1 MLVMGI
7 LNVTPDSFSDGGRWF
22 STRAAIAHGEQLF
35 DEGADIIDVGGEST
49 SPGSEPVP
57 PEEELRRVL
66 PVITELARLGRV
78 SVDTRHAEVAERAVE
93 AGALMINDVSASLFE
108 IAGAAEVEYVAMHM
122 QGEPRTM
129 QNAPRYDDVVAEVY
143 SFLRIVAESAI
154 AAGVKKC
161 WVDPGIGF
169 GKTFEHNIA
178 LITNLPKL
186 RATGF
191 PVAIG
196 VSRKGMIGHITHRQD
211 PVDRIAR
218 LARGRICAGRPR
230 RGYGEGARCGG
241 HPGRARGP
249 QCTARSSRPPGP
261 PGLTSRGWAHR
272 RAGRTTKRSRQR
284 HDQRPP
290 RALESRPDRGPRRP
304 PGAASG
310 GGSGSISVN

>member
-129 QNAPRYDDVVAEVY
+129 QNAPRYDDVVAEY
-143 SFLRIVAESAI
+143 ILSSA
-154 AAGVKKC
+154 
-161 WVDPGIGF
+161 
-169 GKTFEHNIA
+169 
-178 LITNLPKL
+178 
-186 RATGF
+186 
-191 PVAIG
+191 
-196 VSRKGMIGHITHRQD
+196 
-211 PVDRIAR
+211 
-218 LARGRICAGRPR
+218 
-230 RGYGEGARCGG
+230 
-241 HPGRARGP
+241 
-249 QCTARSSRPPGP
+249 SSP
-261 PGLTSRGWAHR
+261 
-272 RAGRTTKRSRQR
+272 SRQLL
-284 HDQRPP
+284 P
-290 RALESRPDRGPRRP
+290 E
-304 PGAASG
+304 
-310 GGSGSISVN
+310 

>member
-129 QNAPRYDDVVAEVY
+129 QNAPRYDNVVAEY
-143 SFLRIVAESAI
+143 ILFFA
-154 AAGVKKC
+154 
-161 WVDPGIGF
+161 
-169 GKTFEHNIA
+169 
-178 LITNLPKL
+178 
-186 RATGF
+186 
-191 PVAIG
+191 
-196 VSRKGMIGHITHRQD
+196 
-211 PVDRIAR
+211 
-218 LARGRICAGRPR
+218 
-230 RGYGEGARCGG
+230 
-241 HPGRARGP
+241 
-249 QCTARSSRPPGP
+249 SS
-261 PGLTSRGWAHR
+261 L
-272 RAGRTTKRSRQR
+272 SRQLL
-284 HDQRPP
+284 P
-290 RALESRPDRGPRRP
+290 E
-304 PGAASG
+304 
-310 GGSGSISVN
+310 

>member
-7 LNVTPDSFSDGGRWF
+7 LNVTPNSFSDGGSWF
-22 STRAAIAHGEQLF
+22 STRAAVAHGEQLF

-49 SPGSEPVP
+49 SPGAEPVP

-66 PVITELARLGRV
+66 PVITELAKLGRV

-93 AGALMINDVSASLFE
+93 AGAFMINDVSASLFE

-129 QNAPRYDDVVAEVY
+129 QNAPKYDNVVAEVY

-178 LITNLPKL
+178 LIANLPKL
-186 RATGF
+186 RAIGF

-196 VSRKGMIGHITHRQD
+196 VSRKGMIGRITHRQD
-211 PVDRIAR
+211 PMDRIAGS
-218 LARGRICAGRPR
+218 LAAVYALADLGADMVRVHDVAATRDVLAVRGAL
-230 RGYGEGARCGG
+230 RG
-241 HPGRARGP
+241 
-249 QCTARSSRPPGP
+249 
-261 PGLTSRGWAHR
+261 L
-272 RAGRTTKRSRQR
+272 
-284 HDQRPP
+284 
-290 RALESRPDRGPRRP
+290 
-304 PGAASG
+304 
-310 GGSGSISVN
+310 SGSPG